1 MSGQRI
7 CIDSISTS
15 VPINEH
21 MRDFATY
28 FDEKATLIAE
38 LMRGSPAFQEKL
50 DLVQNPRERAFIANS
65 LLLEHL
71 LINLQSR
78 PSCCD
83 LDRLFLTIEGWL
95 SINEGLTLLLFA
107 AKGSGS
113 GEVVEI
119 GSFKGRSTSF
129 LASGLMLADRGRV
142 TAIDHFGGSTEHQ
155 IGAFEEVPEI
165 AQMGTTYP
173 VYERNLKSFELW
185 NHVSTIRADTTAAA
199 AGWGKP
205 IRLLF
210 LDAEH
215 TYDATKQVFDL
226 FSPWVEE
233 NGFVCFHDALNPVWP
248 DVARFYA
255 ELITDPAWEAFLTV
269 DTMRLVRRRPLK

>member
-1 MSGQRI
+1 MNEQRI
-7 CIDSISTS
+7 CAEPVSSS
-15 VPINEH
+15 VSLNEH

-28 FDEKATLIAE
+28 FAEQAPLITE
-38 LMRGSPAFQEKL
+38 LMCGSLAFREKL
-50 DLVQNPRERAFIANS
+50 DIVENPRERTFIANS

-71 LINLQSR
+71 LLNLQAR
-78 PSCCD
+78 HSCCD

-95 SINEGLTLLLFA
+95 SINEGLALLLFA
-107 AKGSGS
+107 AKGSGN
-113 GEVVEI
+113 GAVVEI
-119 GSFKGRSTSF
+119 GSFKGRSTAF

-155 IGAFEEVPEI
+155 VGAFEEVREI
-165 AQMGTTYP
+165 VESGTTYP

-185 NHVSTIRADTTAAA
+185 NHVSTIKAETTVAA
-199 AGWGKP
+199 AGWNKP
-205 IRLLF
+205 IRMLF

-233 NGFVCFHDALNPVWP
+233 NGFVCFHDAINPVWP
-248 DVARFYA
+248 DVGKFYA
-255 ELITDPAWEAFLTV
+255 ELITHPDWQAFLTV
-269 DTMRLVRRRPLK
+269 DTMRLVRRRSR